1 MTAVR
6 ERIHQLVD
14 AMPETE
20 LSEIETLLEERKIQA
35 DPFLRALANA
45 PEDDEAVTEE
55 EEIAVRDAY
64 ADIAAGRVVSHEEV
78 RRRLFGDE

>member
-1 MTAVR
+1 MSAVR
-6 ERIHQLVD
+6 ERIHQIVD

-20 LSEIETLLEERKIQA
+20 LPEIESMLAERKIQA
-35 DPFLRALANA
+35 DPFLRALAHA

-55 EEIAVRDAY
+55 EEIAVREAY
-64 ADIAAGRVVSHEEV
+64 ADIAAGRVVSHEDV